1 MPIKYTSGKAVLSQV
16 TNKLK
21 VNVTDWIPYI
31 GTYIYDVLDDLKCP
45 LTVAHYKQT
54 VSVVDQ
60 IAQLP
65 GDYEYIDYITF
76 QDAYVRSTNFGFRV
90 IPNDIRIAVNVNVWC
105 KLLSTGVKFDNLN
118 NGAIDVYYSKVKTET
133 DESSGAIIPFIPDD
147 NNFIDACS
155 FKILMELLINGYVHP
170 VYNLDKN
177 NKYTNVG
184 MLYDAA
190 IKKAKNSVEP
200 ITRDMA
206 HAIHKLHTNPFK
218 TFTDNYISRFMVLD
232 VFDDIT
238 EILSTSTYLKKTFTA
253 PSTMWIIP
261 HSFGKEPS
269 VQVYDSNGVFMLGN
283 VAHIS
288 TDVNGILTPT
298 SVQVTFDVAT
308 TGFAIL
314 TV

>member
-1 MPIKYTSGKAVLSQV
+1 MPIKYTSGKEVLSQV

-21 VNVTDWIPYI
+21 VNVTDWIPYV
-31 GTYIYDVLDDLKCP
+31 GSYIEDVLDELNCP

-54 VSVVDQ
+54 ISVIDQ
-60 IAQLP
+60 IANYP
-65 GDYEYIDYITF
+65 SNYESIDYITF
-76 QDAYVRSTNFGFRV
+76 RDGYVRSSNYGFNA
-90 IPNDIRIAVNVNVWC
+90 IPNDIGVPVNINVYC
-105 KLLSTGVKFDNLN
+105 KLLSTGIKFDNIK
-118 NGAIDVYYSKVKTET
+118 NGVVEVYYTNVKTET
-133 DESSGAIIPFIPDD
+133 DPSSGAIIPFIPND

-155 FKILMELLINGYVHP
+155 YKVLMELILNGYVHP
-170 VYNLDKN
+170 TYNLTSN

-184 MLYDAA
+184 MLYDQS
-190 IKKAKNSVEP
+190 IKKAKNTVEP

-218 TFTDNYISRFMVLD
+218 TFTDNYVRRFMVLD
-232 VFDDIT
+232 MFDDIT
-238 EILSTSTYLKKTFTA
+238 EITSTNTYLKYSIST
-253 PSTMWIIP
+253 PSTTWNIS

-283 VAHIS
+283 IVQIY
-288 TDVNGILTPT
+288 TIVNGVNTPT
-298 SVQVTFDVAT
+298 SVQVTFDVVT